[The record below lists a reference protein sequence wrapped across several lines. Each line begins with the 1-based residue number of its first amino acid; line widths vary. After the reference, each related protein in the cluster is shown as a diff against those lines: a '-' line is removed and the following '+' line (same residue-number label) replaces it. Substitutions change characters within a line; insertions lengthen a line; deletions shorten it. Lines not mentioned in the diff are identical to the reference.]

1 MKCRILSIIVSLFCT
16 PFLYAQSITGNFKP
30 LANQEIVLQGFQGLK
45 NYPVAKTKIDENGLF
60 KVSYSKVDYGM
71 GYLMSAD
78 QKILLVLLSGEDIEL
93 VGEVLNDPKT
103 IKITK
108 GQENLWFEQYANEHL
123 KREQAL
129 SAWEYLEKIYREEA
143 LFAGQKIANKAIL
156 QERKR
161 INDEDFAFLNGL
173 PNESYCRWFLPIR
186 KLVSSVSL
194 VAQQRTDEITSTI
207 QTFRSINYTDK
218 RLYKSGLF
226 KEAIESHFWLL
237 ENCGK
242 PLDSVPVEMQLSIDA
257 MLVNLV
263 KDDKKLNEVTSYL
276 FELLEQHSLFSASEY
291 LALKVLNLKS
301 CTIDSDLARQL
312 ESYRTMKKGNIAP
325 DIAFQDQSFVN
336 GVKQNQLNRLSQ
348 IQTPYTLVVFGASWC
363 PKCTEEL
370 PILIQNYSKWKNLGI
385 EVVYVSLDTDSAT
398 FDKAVKS
405 YPFFAYCDY
414 KKWESIPV
422 KEYYVFATPTFY
434 LLNQQREIILRPN
447 TIAQMDAWVNWN
459 LVQGNK

>member
-1 MKCRILSIIVSLFCT
+1 MKKLLGLLAIFTTFASMAQIIK
-16 PFLYAQSITGNFKP
+16 GNFKP
-30 LANQEIVLQGFQGLK
+30 LANQEIVLEGFQGLK
-45 NYPVAKTKIDENGLF
+45 NYPIAKTKIDVNGHF
-60 KVSYSKVDYGM
+60 KLSYSIVDYGM
-71 GYLMSAD
+71 GYLKSAD
-78 QKILLVLLSGEDIEL
+78 QKIFLVLLSGEDIEL
-93 VGEVLNDPKT
+93 VGEVLSDPKT

-108 GQENLWFEQYANEHL
+108 GQENQWFEQYAYEHP

-129 SAWEYLEKIYREEA
+129 SAWEYLEQIYREDA
-143 LFAGQKIANKAIL
+143 LFARQIVPNKAI
-156 QERKR
+156 QKERKR
-161 INDEDFAFLNGL
+161 INKEDVAFLNGL
-173 PNESYCRWFLPIR
+173 PKESYCRWFLPIR
-186 KLVSSVSL
+186 KLVSSVSV
-194 VAQQRTDEITSTI
+194 VAQHRPAEIPATI
-207 QTFRSINYTDK
+207 QAFRSLDYTAE

-242 PLDSVPVEMQLSIDA
+242 PLDSVSIEMQLSIDA
-257 MLVNLV
+257 MLVSLV
-263 KDDKKLNEVTSYL
+263 KDDEKLNEVTSYL

-325 DIAFQDQSFVN
+325 DIAFQEQSFVN
-336 GVKQNQLNRLSQ
+336 GVKQNQLNLLSQ

-370 PILIQNYSKWKNLGI
+370 PTLIQNYSKWKNLGI
-385 EVVYVSLDTDSAT
+385 EVVYVSLDTDSAI
-398 FDKAVKS
+398 FEQAAKS

-414 KKWESIPV
+414 KKWESTPV